1 MKEMT
6 KTDEKRGNELS
17 NKNNKLSVFIS
28 LVLRH
33 KPEAA
38 NVKLDEFGYVSV
50 EDLIKGVNAT
60 GRSMDFETLLAIVNE
75 DQKKRYSF
83 DESMKMIRANQGHSV
98 DVKIP
103 FKELTPPAFL
113 YHGTAQTSL
122 QSILSTGLNKR
133 NRLFVHLSENEET
146 ALQVGKRHGVP
157 IILTIDAGRMHKDG
171 HRFYLSEN
179 HVWQVEFVPNTYISN

>member
-1 MKEMT
+1 M
-6 KTDEKRGNELS
+6 S

-38 NVKLDEFGYVSV
+38 NVKLDEFGYVNV

-83 DESMKMIRANQGHSV
+83 DELMTKIRANQGHSV

-157 IILTIDAGRMHKDG
+157 IILTVDAGRMHKDG

-179 HVWQVEFVPNTYISN
+179 HVWQVEFVPSAYISN